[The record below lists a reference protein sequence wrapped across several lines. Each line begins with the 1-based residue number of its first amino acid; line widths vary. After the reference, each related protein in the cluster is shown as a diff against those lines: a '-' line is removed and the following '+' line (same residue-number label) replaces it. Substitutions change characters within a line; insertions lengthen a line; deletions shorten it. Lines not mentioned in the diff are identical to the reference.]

1 MPKVKEN
8 FGFEVAEQ
16 FPVDYVP
23 EPQAKTFKPA
33 ATPTKEYH
41 YMQRIVGP
49 MAMPDGTI
57 TGEQLEA
64 EVMYWLGSGY
74 ALHTTH
80 YYGDHKGSGGEFIGR
95 VVAYH
100 FVKG

>member
-1 MPKVKEN
+1 MMPVKEL
-8 FGFEVAEQ
+8 EAQEQ
-16 FPVDYVP
+16 ITKSL
-23 EPQAKTFKPA
+23 EGKTFKQTTAPV
-33 ATPTKEYH
+33 KEYH

-74 ALHTTH
+74 TLHTTH
-80 YYGDHKGSGGEFIGR
+80 YYGDHKGQGGEFIGR

-100 FVKG
+100 FVKE